1 MANTITIEDA
11 VARMVNVG
19 EIPVGVSLMEHLA
32 AIAQKAEDDRDDAI
46 EQQLPS
52 KERELLEFCVK
63 ANEAKYTLAGI
74 LELHI
79 KWELD
84 TPSKISLLKISPDS
98 GNTIQLE
105 MASVADW
112 ALVNYGIERF
122 DYEELSNQSRE
133 LPTTRSDKRA
143 ETIAKEKGL
152 TPTLAKRLYITLALA
167 LEELVSSK
175 ENTVGFG
182 TADDINVSQI
192 AELLCVRGAFRK
204 NYDTEILKTRI
215 EEAISMKKLF
225 GKN

>member
-19 EIPVGVSLMEHLA
+19 EIPVGVSLMDYLA
-32 AIAQKAEDDRDDAI
+32 AIARKAEDDLDDAI

-52 KERELLEFCVK
+52 KERELLEFRVK
-63 ANEAKYTLAGI
+63 ANDAKYTLAGS

-79 KWELD
+79 IRELD
-84 TPSKISLLKISPDS
+84 TPSKTSLLKISPDS
-98 GNTIQLE
+98 GSTIQLE

-112 ALVNYGIERF
+112 ALVNYTIERF

-133 LPTTRSDKRA
+133 LPTTKSDKRA
-143 ETIAKEKGL
+143 EIIAKEGL
-152 TPTLAKRLYITLALA
+152 SKTLATRLYITLALA

-175 ENTVGFG
+175 QNPIGFG

-192 AELLCVRGAFRK
+192 AELLCERAAFRK
-204 NYDTEILKTRI
+204 NYNTEILKTRI
-215 EEAISMKKLF
+215 EEAIAMKKLY